1 MVAPLDIKLETKPEV
16 QLREIQDVAIGLAAK
31 NLNPT
36 ILSVEFLK
44 FSGIIP
50 TDWEITAQPVMNPNF
65 AQINFQ
71 NGVSIVAHPRTITFT
86 AILNHPNLKEF
97 KLPEL
102 VSNFI
107 DKLPHAEYQG
117 VGITTRSI
125 VPFPSSPDAARQY
138 ITRTLLS
145 PGPWQDFGLN
155 PVQAGVNYLYQ
166 LERCQLNLNI
176 NEAKVQLP
184 DRRAVPAILF
194 AGSFNYTIET
204 ENEAERLV
212 QLKEALNQW
221 DNDLNTFN
229 EIVHQR
235 FLGQQV
241 SVFPALISH

>member
-1 MVAPLDIKLETKPEV
+1 MVAPLDINPETRPEV
-16 QLREIQDVAIGLAAK
+16 QLREIQDVAIGLSAK

-50 TDWEITAQPVMNPNF
+50 TDWEISAQPVMNPNF

-71 NGVSIVAHPRTITFT
+71 NGVSIVAQPRTITFT
-86 AILNHPNLKEF
+86 AILNHPNLKELR
-97 KLPEL
+97 LPDL

-184 DRRAVPAILF
+184 DRRAVPAVLF

-204 ENEAERLV
+204 ENETERLV

-221 DNDLNTFN
+221 ENDLNTFN

-241 SVFPALISH
+241 SVFPTLMPH